1 MHPDLQYLYN
11 LNRLGIKVG
20 LQHTRDLLSVNN
32 NPEKKINTIHIA
44 GTNGKGS
51 TCSMINSILL
61 HKGLKVGIYT
71 SPHLIRFNERIKVN
85 NEEINDE
92 YIISFLKKNK
102 KNIEKIKSTFFETTT
117 VMAFSYF
124 QHKKVDVAIIETGLG
139 GRLDSTNVLKPKIT
153 AITSISLDHRK
164 ILGETIKEISK
175 EKSGIIKKNTP
186 LVVSNQPRSAQL
198 EIDKKAKKM
207 KVSPIIINN
216 PKSININIDSTSFKY
231 DDHLFSTPLIG
242 EHQALNASI
251 AIEVCKQFLDSV
263 SNEEINFGLKNTLWP
278 GRLQLLKTSP
288 IIYYDVAHNSAGI
301 RSTIKSLKDIYKLKP
316 IGLMVFKG
324 DKEGD
329 LIANSLKLNFE
340 NLIVTGARQ
349 YGLLNGK
356 ELGNILLANGFN
368 NFEAIDC
375 FDLAISTFVNLARKK
390 NIPGIIFGSHY
401 ISELVFNKFGIF
413 H

>member
-139 GRLDSTNVLKPKIT
+139 GRLDSTNVLEPKIT

-198 EIDKKAKKM
+198 EIDKKAKM
-207 KVSPIIINN
+207 GERP
-216 PKSININIDSTSFKY
+216 ST
-231 DDHLFSTPLIG
+231 HL
-242 EHQALNASI
+242 H
-251 AIEVCKQFLDSV
+251 
-263 SNEEINFGLKNTLWP
+263 NE
-278 GRLQLLKTSP
+278 
-288 IIYYDVAHNSAGI
+288 
-301 RSTIKSLKDIYKLKP
+301 
-316 IGLMVFKG
+316 MM
-324 DKEGD
+324 
-329 LIANSLKLNFE
+329 
-340 NLIVTGARQ
+340 
-349 YGLLNGK
+349 
-356 ELGNILLANGFN
+356 
-368 NFEAIDC
+368 
-375 FDLAISTFVNLARKK
+375 
-390 NIPGIIFGSHY
+390 
-401 ISELVFNKFGIF
+401 
-413 H
+413 